1 MKRLNILFILM
12 IKIAVIKVMTVGRCL
27 RKEKMWPQSRLKVDL
42 VSWFLSIFQNNFH
55 NDGI

>member
-1 MKRLNILFILM
+1 MLFILM